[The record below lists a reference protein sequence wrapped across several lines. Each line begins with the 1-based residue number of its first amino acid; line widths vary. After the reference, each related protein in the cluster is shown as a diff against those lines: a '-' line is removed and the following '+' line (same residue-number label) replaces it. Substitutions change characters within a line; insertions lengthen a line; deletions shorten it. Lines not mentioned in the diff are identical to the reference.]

1 MKNNKPK
8 PLDWSAQLVMLR
20 GMTRRFNILHEAQ
33 SLQLR
38 LWPFVVDPSLDKT
51 EAHVDIEGKM
61 VNFIWIGSKKKI
73 DAKYQYRLKT
83 LDSNVKFLLGEDW
96 SMSVVRDGVTIF
108 PLDTNNGTRNH
119 RSRIRKPRVNKNRR
133 PRTNK
138 KRKSVNRK
146 KK

>member
-1 MKNNKPK
+1 MTDKKQK
-8 PLDWSAQLVMLR
+8 PLDWSAQLVLLR
-20 GMTRRFNILHEAQ
+20 GLTQRFNSLHEAQ
-33 SLQLR
+33 SLQLK
-38 LWPFVVDPSLDKT
+38 LWPFVVDNTLDKT
-51 EAHVDIEGKM
+51 EAHVDIEGKF

-96 SMSVVRDGVTIF
+96 SMSVIRDGVTIF

-119 RSRIRKPRVNKNRR
+119 RSRSSKPRVNKNKKPRAKK
-133 PRTNK
+133 PRT
-138 KRKSVNRK
+138 NRK